1 MKPVVGFLGNTI
13 GLSDAQQKS
22 LHTLLDS
29 MDIDLIRHSNASGAE
44 RDAHYIF
51 LCGTGAKIEVHEPLE
66 YYGRAMVSPIEPR
79 VTAHVCN
86 SSLDASAAVIGQSDI
101 IIFAPV
107 DHTKKEMQ
115 KLLGGVKKGQMQ
127 VYASIVCRTEP
138 LVRTAANLNKK
149 IIILREDGQ
158 VIRYE

>member
-1 MKPVVGFLGNTI
+1 MKPVVGFVGNTI
-13 GLSDAQQKS
+13 GLTDEQQKN

-29 MDIDLIRHSNASGAE
+29 MDVDVIRHTNAGGAE

-51 LCGTGAKIEVHEPLE
+51 LCGTGAQIEVHEPME
-66 YYGRAMVSPIEPR
+66 YYGRAMVAPIEPR
-79 VTAHVCN
+79 VTAHACA
-86 SSLDASAAVIGQSDI
+86 SSLDAGAAVIAQSDI
-101 IIFAPV
+101 VIFAPT
-107 DHTKKEMQ
+107 DHTKHEMK

-138 LVRTAANLNKK
+138 YVRTAANLNKK

-158 VIRYE
+158 VIRYQ

>member
-1 MKPVVGFLGNTI
+1 MKPVVGFVGNSI
-13 GLSDAQQKS
+13 GLSDEQQKN

-51 LCGTGAKIEVHEPLE
+51 LCGTSAQIEVHEPME
-66 YYGRAMVSPIEPR
+66 YYGRAMVAPIEPR
-79 VTAHVCN
+79 VTAHACA
-86 SSLDASAAVIGQSDI
+86 SSLDAAAAVIGQSDV

-107 DHTKKEMQ
+107 DHTKLNMK
-115 KLLGGVKKGQMQ
+115 KLISGTPVGQMTI
-127 VYASIVCRTEP
+127 YASIVCRVEP
-138 LVRTAANLNKK
+138 YIRTAANMNKK